1 MEKVFIGVD
10 VSKLTLDLFVKSNEI
25 EQHYQIKNEVKAI
38 RKFLKTFKNES
49 ATVIAMENTGRYN
62 FALYEVLASTKLS
75 VYVINALHLK
85 RSVGLVR
92 GKNDSIDSQRICTF
106 IERNFMD
113 LELWNASSIEIQ
125 KLSLL
130 NAERRHRVK
139 IRAGLRN
146 QLKDAEQLKNIA
158 DKDVTKLNKQLILT
172 LDKQIK
178 SIEDK
183 ILELINSSEQ
193 LKSQYDRIQSIPG
206 VGKVLATLM
215 IIKTKGFT
223 DIQSARKMACYA
235 GVAPF
240 EYSSGSSIYRKPRV
254 STMAD
259 KELKKV
265 LHLAALSSIRLK
277 NDLAIYFQRK
287 LAEGKNKMSILNAIR
302 NKIIHRIYALI
313 KNESVYNFNLH
324 MS

>member
-10 VSKLTLDLFVKSNEI
+10 VSKLTLDLFVKSNKV

-38 RKFLKTFKNES
+38 SKFIKSFKDES
-49 ATVIAMENTGRYN
+49 NIIIAMENTGRYN
-62 FALYEVLASTKLS
+62 FALYEVLASTKIA

-85 RSVGLVR
+85 RSFGLVR
-92 GKNDSIDSQRICTF
+92 GKNDRIDSQRICTF

-113 LELWNASSIEIQ
+113 LELWNAGSIEIQ

-139 IRAGLRN
+139 IRTGL
-146 QLKDAEQLKNIA
+146 QIQTKDAEQLKNIA
-158 DKDVTKLNKQLILT
+158 DKDVIEQNKQLILF
-172 LDKQIK
+172 LDELIK
-178 SIEDK
+178 SIEGK
-183 ILELINSSEQ
+183 ILELINSNEQ
-193 LKSQYDRIQSIPG
+193 LRSQYKRIQTIPG

-215 IIKTKGFT
+215 IIKTKGFS
-223 DIQSARKMACYA
+223 DIKSARKMACYA

-240 EYSSGSSIYRKPRV
+240 EYSSGSSIFRKPRV
-254 STMAD
+254 STIAD

-265 LHLAALSSIRLK
+265 LHLAALSTIRLN
-277 NDLAIYFQRK
+277 NDLAEYYKRK
-287 LAEGKNKMSILNAIR
+287 VEQGKNKMSVINAIR

-313 KNESVYNFNLH
+313 KNEAVYNFSLH

>member
-10 VSKLTLDLFVKSNEI
+10 VSKLTLDLFVKSNKF

-38 RKFLKTFKNES
+38 SKFIKSFKDES
-49 ATVIAMENTGRYN
+49 NIIIAMENTGRYN
-62 FALYEVLASTKLS
+62 FALYEVLASTKIA

-85 RSVGLVR
+85 RSFGLVR
-92 GKNDSIDSQRICTF
+92 GKNDRIDSQRICTF

-113 LELWNASSIEIQ
+113 LELWNAGSIEIQ

-139 IRAGLRN
+139 IRTGL
-146 QLKDAEQLKNIA
+146 QIQTKDAEQLKNIA
-158 DKDVTKLNKQLILT
+158 DKDVIEQNKQLILF
-172 LDKQIK
+172 LDELIK
-178 SIEDK
+178 SIEGK
-183 ILELINSSEQ
+183 ILELINSNEQ
-193 LKSQYDRIQSIPG
+193 LRSQYKRIQTIPG

-215 IIKTKGFT
+215 IIKTKGFS
-223 DIQSARKMACYA
+223 DIKSARKMACYA

-240 EYSSGSSIYRKPRV
+240 EYSSGSSIFRKPRV
-254 STMAD
+254 STIAD

-265 LHLAALSSIRLK
+265 LHLAALSTIRLN
-277 NDLAIYFQRK
+277 NDLAEYYKRK
-287 LAEGKNKMSILNAIR
+287 VEQGKNKMSVINAIR

-313 KNESVYNFNLH
+313 KNEAVYNFSLH

>member
-10 VSKLTLDLFVKSNEI
+10 VSKLTLDLFVKSNKL

-38 RKFLKTFKNES
+38 SKFIKSFKDES
-49 ATVIAMENTGRYN
+49 NIIIAMENTGRYN
-62 FALYEVLASTKLS
+62 FALYEVLASTKIA

-85 RSVGLVR
+85 RSFGLVR
-92 GKNDSIDSQRICTF
+92 GKNDRIDSQRICTF

-113 LELWNASSIEIQ
+113 LELWNAGSIEIQ

-139 IRAGLRN
+139 IRTGL
-146 QLKDAEQLKNIA
+146 QIQTKDAEQLKNIA
-158 DKDVTKLNKQLILT
+158 DKDVIEQNKQLILF
-172 LDKQIK
+172 LDELIK
-178 SIEDK
+178 SIEGK
-183 ILELINSSEQ
+183 ILELINSNEQ
-193 LKSQYDRIQSIPG
+193 LRSQYKRIQTIPG

-215 IIKTKGFT
+215 IIKTKGFS
-223 DIQSARKMACYA
+223 DIKSARKMACYA

-240 EYSSGSSIYRKPRV
+240 EYSSGSSIFRKPRV
-254 STMAD
+254 STIAD

-265 LHLAALSSIRLK
+265 LHLAALSTIRLN
-277 NDLAIYFQRK
+277 NDLAEYYKRK
-287 LAEGKNKMSILNAIR
+287 VEQGKNKMSVINAIR

-313 KNESVYNFNLH
+313 KNEAVYNFSLH

>member
-25 EQHYQIKNEVKAI
+25 EQHYQIKNDVKVI
-38 RKFLKTFKNES
+38 RKFLKSFENES
-49 ATVIAMENTGRYN
+49 TTVIAMENTGRYN

-146 QLKDAEQLKNIA
+146 QLKDAQQLKNIA

-183 ILELINSSEQ
+183 ILELINSNEE

-215 IIKTKGFT
+215 IIKTKGFI

-287 LAEGKNKMSILNAIR
+287 VAEGKK
-302 NKIIHRIYALI
+302 
-313 KNESVYNFNLH
+313 
-324 MS
+324 

>member
-10 VSKLTLDLFVKSNEI
+10 VSKLTLDLFVKSNKL

-38 RKFLKTFKNES
+38 SKFIKSFEDQSNII
-49 ATVIAMENTGRYN
+49 IAMENTGRYN
-62 FALYEVLASTKLS
+62 FALYEVLASTKIA

-85 RSVGLVR
+85 RSFGLVR
-92 GKNDSIDSQRICTF
+92 GKNDRIDSQRICTF

-113 LELWNASSIEIQ
+113 LELWNAGSIEIQ

-139 IRAGLRN
+139 IRTGL
-146 QLKDAEQLKNIA
+146 QIQTKDAEQLKNIA
-158 DKDVTKLNKQLILT
+158 DKDVIEQNKQLILF
-172 LDKQIK
+172 LDELIK
-178 SIEDK
+178 SIEGK
-183 ILELINSSEQ
+183 ILELINSNEQ
-193 LKSQYDRIQSIPG
+193 LRSQYKRIQTIPG

-215 IIKTKGFT
+215 IIKTKGFS
-223 DIQSARKMACYA
+223 DIKSARKMACYA

-240 EYSSGSSIYRKPRV
+240 EYSSGSSIFRKPRV
-254 STMAD
+254 STIAD

-265 LHLAALSSIRLK
+265 LHLAALSTIRLN
-277 NDLAIYFQRK
+277 NDLAQYYKRK
-287 LAEGKNKMSILNAIR
+287 VEQGKNKMSVINAIR

-313 KNESVYNFNLH
+313 KNEAVYNFSLH

>member
-1 MEKVFIGVD
+1 
-10 VSKLTLDLFVKSNEI
+10 
-25 EQHYQIKNEVKAI
+25 
-38 RKFLKTFKNES
+38 
-49 ATVIAMENTGRYN
+49 
-62 FALYEVLASTKLS
+62 
-75 VYVINALHLK
+75 
-85 RSVGLVR
+85 
-92 GKNDSIDSQRICTF
+92 
-106 IERNFMD
+106 
-113 LELWNASSIEIQ
+113 SIE
-125 KLSLL
+125 
-130 NAERRHRVK
+130 N
-139 IRAGLRN
+139 
-146 QLKDAEQLKNIA
+146 
-158 DKDVTKLNKQLILT
+158 
-172 LDKQIK
+172 
-178 SIEDK
+178 K
-183 ILELINSSEQ
+183 ILELINSNEQ
-193 LKSQYDRIQSIPG
+193 LKSQYERIQSIPD

-215 IIKTKGFT
+215 IIKTKGFS

-287 LAEGKNKMSILNAIR
+287 VAEGKNKMSILNAIR

-313 KNESVYNFNLH
+313 KNESVYNFSLH

>member
-10 VSKLTLDLFVKSNEI
+10 VSKLTLDLFVKSNKF

-38 RKFLKTFKNES
+38 SKFIKSFEDQSNII
-49 ATVIAMENTGRYN
+49 IAMENTGRYN
-62 FALYEVLASTKLS
+62 FALYEVLASTKIA

-85 RSVGLVR
+85 RSFGLVR
-92 GKNDSIDSQRICTF
+92 GKNDRIDSQRICTF

-113 LELWNASSIEIQ
+113 LELWNAGSIEIQ

-139 IRAGLRN
+139 IRTGL
-146 QLKDAEQLKNIA
+146 QIQTKDAEQLKNIA
-158 DKDVTKLNKQLILT
+158 DKDVIEQNKQLILF
-172 LDKQIK
+172 LDELIK
-178 SIEDK
+178 SIEGK
-183 ILELINSSEQ
+183 ILELINSNEQ
-193 LKSQYDRIQSIPG
+193 LRSQYKRIQTIPG

-215 IIKTKGFT
+215 IIKTKGFS
-223 DIQSARKMACYA
+223 DIKSARKMACYA

-240 EYSSGSSIYRKPRV
+240 EYSSGSSIFRKPRV
-254 STMAD
+254 STIAD

-265 LHLAALSSIRLK
+265 LHLAALSTIRLN
-277 NDLAIYFQRK
+277 NDLAEYYKRK
-287 LAEGKNKMSILNAIR
+287 VEQGKNKMSVINAIR

-313 KNESVYNFNLH
+313 KNESVYNFSLH

>member
-10 VSKLTLDLFVKSNEI
+10 VSKLTLDLFVKSNKTEK
-25 EQHYQIKNEVKAI
+25 HYQIRNDVKEI
-38 RKFLKTFKNES
+38 RKFLKSFQDES
-49 ATVIAMENTGRYN
+49 NTVIAMENTGRYN

-75 VYVINALHLK
+75 VYVINALHLN
-85 RSVGLVR
+85 RSFGLVR

-113 LELWNASSIEIQ
+113 LELWNPSSIEIQ

-139 IRAGLRN
+139 IRAGLQS

-178 SIEDK
+178 SIENK
-183 ILELINSSEQ
+183 ILELINSNEQ
-193 LKSQYDRIQSIPG
+193 LKSQYERIQSIPG

-215 IIKTKGFT
+215 IIKTKGFS

-259 KELKKV
+259 KELKKI

-287 LAEGKNKMSILNAIR
+287 VAEGKNKMSILNAIR

>member
-10 VSKLTLDLFVKSNEI
+10 VSKLTLDLFVKSNKL

-38 RKFLKTFKNES
+38 SKFIKSFEDQSNII
-49 ATVIAMENTGRYN
+49 IAMENTGRYN
-62 FALYEVLASTKLS
+62 FALYEVLASTKIA

-85 RSVGLVR
+85 RSFGLVR
-92 GKNDSIDSQRICTF
+92 GKNDRIDSQRICTF

-113 LELWNASSIEIQ
+113 LELWNAGSIEIQ

-139 IRAGLRN
+139 IRTGL
-146 QLKDAEQLKNIA
+146 QIQTKDAEQLKNIA
-158 DKDVTKLNKQLILT
+158 DKDVIEQNKQLILF
-172 LDKQIK
+172 LDELIK
-178 SIEDK
+178 SIEGK
-183 ILELINSSEQ
+183 ILELINSNEQ
-193 LKSQYDRIQSIPG
+193 LRSQYKRIQTIPG

-215 IIKTKGFT
+215 IIKTKGFS
-223 DIQSARKMACYA
+223 DIKSARKMACYA

-240 EYSSGSSIYRKPRV
+240 EYSSGSSIFRKLRV
-254 STMAD
+254 STIAD

-265 LHLAALSSIRLK
+265 LHLAALSTIRLN
-277 NDLAIYFQRK
+277 NDLAEYYKRK
-287 LAEGKNKMSILNAIR
+287 VEQGKNKMSVINAIR

-313 KNESVYNFNLH
+313 KNEAVYNFSLH

>member
-25 EQHYQIKNEVKAI
+25 EQHYQIKNDVKVI
-38 RKFLKTFKNES
+38 RKFLKSFENES
-49 ATVIAMENTGRYN
+49 TTVIAMENTGRYN

-146 QLKDAEQLKNIA
+146 QLKDAQQLKNIA

-183 ILELINSSEQ
+183 ILELINSNEE

-215 IIKTKGFT
+215 IIKTKGFI

-287 LAEGKNKMSILNAIR
+287 VAEGKNKMSILNAIR

-313 KNESVYNFNLH
+313 KNKSVYNFNLH

>member
-10 VSKLTLDLFVKSNEI
+10 VSKFTLDLFVKFNKTEK
-25 EQHYQIKNEVKAI
+25 HYQVKNNVKEIK
-38 RKFLKTFKNES
+38 KFLKSFQDEGS
-49 ATVIAMENTGRYN
+49 TVIAMENTGRYN
-62 FALYEVLASTKLS
+62 FALYEVLESTKVS
-75 VYVINALHLK
+75 VYVMNALHLK
-85 RSVGLVR
+85 RSFGLVR

-130 NAERRHRVK
+130 NAERRHQVK
-139 IRAGLRN
+139 ICAGLRN
-146 QLKDAEQLKNIA
+146 QHKDAEKLKNIA
-158 DKDVTKLNKQLILT
+158 YKDVTKLNKQLIVT

-178 SIEDK
+178 GIENK
-183 ILELINSSEQ
+183 ILELINSNEQ
-193 LKSQYDRIQSIPG
+193 LKSQYERIQSIPG

-215 IIKTKGFT
+215 IIKTKGFS
-223 DIQSARKMACYA
+223 DIQSARKMAFYA

-254 STMAD
+254 STIVD
-259 KELKKV
+259 KVLKKV

-277 NDLAIYFQRK
+277 YFLAIYFQRK
-287 LAEGKNKMSILNAIR
+287 VAEVKNKMSILNAIR

-324 MS
+324 VS

>member
-38 RKFLKTFKNES
+38 RKFLKSFENES
-49 ATVIAMENTGRYN
+49 GTVIAMENTGRYN

-183 ILELINSSEQ
+183 IFELINSNEE

-215 IIKTKGFT
+215 IIKTKGFS
-223 DIQSARKMACYA
+223 DIKSARKMACYA

-287 LAEGKNKMSILNAIR
+287 VAEGKNKMCILNAIR

-313 KNESVYNFNLH
+313 KNESAYNFNLH

>member
-10 VSKLTLDLFVKSNEI
+10 VSKLTLDLFVKSNKV

-38 RKFLKTFKNES
+38 SKFIKSFEDQSNII
-49 ATVIAMENTGRYN
+49 IAMENTGRYN
-62 FALYEVLASTKLS
+62 FALYEVLASTKIA

-85 RSVGLVR
+85 RSFGLVR
-92 GKNDSIDSQRICTF
+92 GKNDRIDSQRICTF

-113 LELWNASSIEIQ
+113 LELWNAGSIEIQ

-139 IRAGLRN
+139 IRTGL
-146 QLKDAEQLKNIA
+146 QIQTKDAEQLKNIA
-158 DKDVTKLNKQLILT
+158 DKDVIEQNKQLILF
-172 LDKQIK
+172 LDELIK
-178 SIEDK
+178 SIEGK
-183 ILELINSSEQ
+183 ILELINSNEQ
-193 LKSQYDRIQSIPG
+193 LRSQYKRIQTIPG

-215 IIKTKGFT
+215 IIKTKGFS
-223 DIQSARKMACYA
+223 DIKSARKMACYA

-240 EYSSGSSIYRKPRV
+240 EYSSGSSIFRKPRV
-254 STMAD
+254 STIAD

-265 LHLAALSSIRLK
+265 LHLAALSTIRLN
-277 NDLAIYFQRK
+277 NDLAEYYKRK
-287 LAEGKNKMSILNAIR
+287 VEQGKNKMSVINAIR

-313 KNESVYNFNLH
+313 KNEAVYNFSLH

>member
-10 VSKLTLDLFVKSNEI
+10 VSKLTLDLFVKSNKL

-38 RKFLKTFKNES
+38 SKFIKSFEDQSNII
-49 ATVIAMENTGRYN
+49 IAMENTGRYN
-62 FALYEVLASTKLS
+62 FALYEVLASTKIA

-85 RSVGLVR
+85 RSFGLVR
-92 GKNDSIDSQRICTF
+92 GKNDRIDSQRICTF

-113 LELWNASSIEIQ
+113 LELWNAGSIEIQ

-139 IRAGLRN
+139 IRTGL
-146 QLKDAEQLKNIA
+146 QIQTKDAEQLKNIA
-158 DKDVTKLNKQLILT
+158 DKDVIEQNKQLILF
-172 LDKQIK
+172 LDELIK
-178 SIEDK
+178 SIEGK
-183 ILELINSSEQ
+183 ILELINSNEQ
-193 LKSQYDRIQSIPG
+193 LRSQYKRIQTIPG

-215 IIKTKGFT
+215 IIKTKGFS
-223 DIQSARKMACYA
+223 DIKSARKMACYA

-240 EYSSGSSIYRKPRV
+240 EYSSGSSIFRKPRV
-254 STMAD
+254 STIAD

-265 LHLAALSSIRLK
+265 LHLAALSTIRLN
-277 NDLAIYFQRK
+277 NDLAEYYKRK
-287 LAEGKNKMSILNAIR
+287 VEQGKNKMSVINAIR

-313 KNESVYNFNLH
+313 KNEAVYNFSLH